1 MVCCDDFRETLDR
14 LGDDSP
20 LALYILQKN
29 HHFLDASDSFIG
41 TGTCCA
47 MSITTGSTGSL
58 RAS

>member
-1 MVCCDDFRETLDR
+1 VVCCDEFRDILDC

-20 LALYILQKN
+20 LAWYILQKN
-29 HHFLDASDSFIG
+29 DHFFDASDSFIG

-58 RAS
+58 RAP